1 MIYADLHAHTTASD
15 GTSTPTELVE
25 EAKRAGLTYLAVT
38 DHDTMAGV
46 PEALEAA
53 KQAGIFLIPGV
64 ELSAEGPPGK
74 AHLLGLGVDP
84 LFEPMNETL
93 AQISEFRRQRNEKIA
108 ARLRELGIPITLEA
122 VTALAPVGA
131 NVGRPHF
138 AQWLVEQGHVSSIHD
153 AFNRYLADD
162 GKAYIERE
170 TLTPEASIRLI
181 HEAGGVCLLAHPML
195 VRLSQQEKI
204 EQRIAALK
212 EMGMDGIEVYYHSHT
227 VAETERLL
235 RLAQKYDLLIS
246 GGSDFH
252 GTNKKDVFLGLVNQG
267 QRLPADRISSRIL
280 ETARK

>member
-122 VTALAPVGA
+122 VTALAPAGA

-138 AQWLVEQGHVSSIHD
+138 AQWLVEEGHVSSIQD

-162 GKAYIERE
+162 GRAYIERE
-170 TLTPEASIRLI
+170 TLTPKASIRLI

-204 EQRIAALK
+204 DQRIAALK